1 MDLAKLLRSQWD
13 RAAAVLA
20 LGVGVLALVLGY
32 IGVSST
38 AYTAE
43 QMPYLISGGIAGVF
57 LLGLAATLYLS
68 ADIRDE
74 WRKLDAIDQKLAG
87 LESNAVPA
95 DIQARLAAV
104 ESQLAKRPTSRST
117 AAAAA
122 TGGRKAATRVDPK
135 AEMAAKNGS

>member
-20 LGVGVLALVLGY
+20 LGVGVLALILGY
-32 IGVSST
+32 IGESST
-38 AYTAE
+38 VYTAE

-57 LLGLAATLYLS
+57 LLGLGATLYLS

-87 LESNAVPA
+87 LESNAVAP
-95 DIQARLAAV
+95 DIEARLSAI
-104 ESQLAKRPTSRST
+104 EGQLAKRPANRST
-117 AAAAA
+117 
-122 TGGRKAATRVDPK
+122 TGARKAATRVEPK
-135 AEMAAKNGS
+135 AEVAAKNGS